1 VTVIVEVIGFDVLF
15 VAVNAGIEPFPLAP
29 KPVLVLSFVQL

>member
-15 VAVNAGIEPFPLAP
+15 VAVNAGIEPLPLAA
-29 KPVLVLSFVQL
+29 KPVLILSFVQL